1 MTFALPIVSPP
12 IFHHVKYLER
22 SEVVLAL
29 KRGVW
34 ATPRREVVEIRD
46 AEKSNLLF
54 TFRNDRSSPCLYN
67 SYGGLVFFFPK
78 RMRDGVIEINAHNS
92 TRRADL
98 RVNTT
103 DKNRNLM
110 AIATLPGRAEA
121 RVFLTGGMFG
131 PNGDGNALMMEG
143 DVPVVAVSTSCQK
156 NLSPV
161 VIVDKDTYFVTV
173 APGFDISLA
182 VAARLIFEELGRC

>member
-22 SEVVLAL
+22 REVVLAL
-29 KRGVW
+29 KRG
-34 ATPRREVVEIRD
+34 A
-46 AEKSNLLF
+46 LLF

-78 RMRDGVIEINAHNS
+78 RMRDGAIEINAHDS

-98 RVNTT
+98 RVSTT
-103 DKNRNLM
+103 DNNRNLT
-110 AIATLPGRAEA
+110 AIVTLPGRAEA
-121 RVFLTGGMFG
+121 RVSLAGGMFG
-131 PNGDGNALMMEG
+131 PNGDGNALMLAG
-143 DVPVVAVSTSCQK
+143 DVPVVAVSTSCEK
-156 NLSPV
+156 NVSPV
-161 VIVDKDTYFVTV
+161 VIVDKDTYFVAI

-182 VAARLIFEELGRC
+182 VAACLIFEELGRC

>member
-22 SEVVLAL
+22 REVVLAL
-29 KRGVW
+29 KRGAWV
-34 ATPRREVVEIRD
+34 TPRREVVEIRD
-46 AEKSNLLF
+46 AVKGSLLF

-78 RMRDGVIEINAHNS
+78 RMRDGAIEINAHDS

-98 RVNTT
+98 R
-103 DKNRNLM
+103 
-110 AIATLPGRAEA
+110 A
-121 RVFLTGGMFG
+121 RVSLAGGMFG
-131 PNGDGNALMMEG
+131 PNGDGNALMLAG
-143 DVPVVAVSTSCQK
+143 DVPVVAVSTSCEK
-156 NLSPV
+156 NVSPV
-161 VIVDKDTYFVTV
+161 VIVDKDTYFVAI

-182 VAARLIFEELGRC
+182 VAACLIFEELGRC